1 MKDRIE
7 SFVAAAQAKIEAD
20 YKKQFITL
28 TPPRLEVSYGG
39 RYAKIIKRESGQGG
53 SVYCFIDLRNGDVLK
68 AASWKAPAKI
78 ARGNINADDFGASAV
93 GPYGA
98 NYLR

>member
-7 SFVAAAQAKIEAD
+7 SFVAAAQAKI
-20 YKKQFITL
+20 
-28 TPPRLEVSYGG
+28 
-39 RYAKIIKRESGQGG
+39 
-53 SVYCFIDLRNGDVLK
+53 
-68 AASWKAPAKI
+68 
-78 ARGNINADDFGASAV
+78 ARGNINAEDFGASAV